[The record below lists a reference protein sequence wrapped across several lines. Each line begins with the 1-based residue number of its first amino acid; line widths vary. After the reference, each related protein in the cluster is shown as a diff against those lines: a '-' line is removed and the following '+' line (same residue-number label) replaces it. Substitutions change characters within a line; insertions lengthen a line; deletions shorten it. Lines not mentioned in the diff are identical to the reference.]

1 MQKHSI
7 ASSARLPA
15 ALSSLVERLGL
26 PDLRGLSGLVAALLI
41 DSLGSGA
48 FLPFAASMPR

>member
-15 ALSSLVERLGL
+15 ALSSLAERLGL